1 MPPTHPLPALAST
14 DLLIAFAG
22 YERAVLCLS
31 EKTVRNHRIYLDAY
45 LDWWHCGHGL
55 TPVATARPGEVAAFL
70 IAEANRGLAPR
81 TRRSE
86 LGALRGFYN
95 WLVLTGR
102 ALTNPGAAV
111 PSPRI
116 SAPPIEIYTPAES
129 IAILDHT
136 ASLTDLRGRQRHA
149 IVATL
154 RHTGMRSGELRTLRR
169 ADLDL
174 SAGRAMVVGK
184 GSRQRMVLLPPALC
198 PILGQFVAQD
208 RPLLPSSPLLLVN
221 PHPLVTTPLSGF
233 GMDALAREVE
243 LAGLGAGL
251 GGRHY
256 PHKWRHTF
264 ATEMVRAGVDIHV
277 VQRLLG
283 HAHISST
290 VGCTWPST
298 TCAPR
303 SPPSGARHNGSP
315 WPARREGCPRSD
327 GDRTPVLGRERRSS
341 PGS

>member
-1 MPPTHPLPALAST
+1 MSLALPLPAPAST

-45 LDWWHCGHGL
+45 LTWWHCGYGL
-55 TPVATARPGEVAAFL
+55 APVATARPGEVAAFL

-198 PILGQFVAQD
+198 PILGQFVARD
-208 RPLLPSSPLLLVN
+208 RPLLPPSPLLLVN

-243 LAGLGAGL
+243 LAGRGAGLGGRGAGL

-290 VGCTWPST
+290 VGYTHLAIDDLRAAVTAVW
-298 TCAPR
+298 
-303 SPPSGARHNGSP
+303 GA
-315 WPARREGCPRSD
+315 A
-327 GDRTPVLGRERRSS
+327 
-341 PGS
+341 

>member
-1 MPPTHPLPALAST
+1 
-14 DLLIAFAG
+14 
-22 YERAVLCLS
+22 
-31 EKTVRNHRIYLDAY
+31 
-45 LDWWHCGHGL
+45 
-55 TPVATARPGEVAAFL
+55 
-70 IAEANRGLAPR
+70 
-81 TRRSE
+81 
-86 LGALRGFYN
+86 
-95 WLVLTGR
+95 
-102 ALTNPGAAV
+102 V

-184 GSRQRMVLLPPALC
+184 GSRQRMVLLPPALR

-208 RPLLPSSPLLLVN
+208 RPLLPPSPLLLVN

-290 VGCTWPST
+290 VGST
-298 TCAPR
+298 PGHR
-303 SPPSGARHNGSP
+303 R
-315 WPARREGCPRSD
+315 PARRGHRRLGRGITVPHGPHAERAAHDQMGIGRPSSVANVVAAPD
-327 GDRTPVLGRERRSS
+327 PDLADVAAGGGDRHQRDRAAGAS
-341 PGS
+341 PKLRAV